1 MYCLWSLPLT
11 TFITSIPLSL
21 LFCFVFVICVFLWP
35 FTELWR
41 VHFIMI
47 ISTRHV
53 FPGPG
58 ISCRDL
64 LSDLLYEMDQ
74 CLQVK
79 RQNLSWL
86 GWLLQMGRLE
96 DLLTTEKLYTLYLN
110 LSLFISHSHL
120 NQLVLGQYAIWWGSL
135 AILPACGYGAI
146 LKGAAAHTPGLP
158 AASLVCLTFCQHH
171 VNEGPVSVH
180 RSHTGAPFNEFAIWS
195 L

>member
-58 ISCRDL
+58 TSCRDL
-64 LSDLLYEMDQ
+64 LSDLFYEMDQ

-79 RQNLSWL
+79 RQNLALL
-86 GWLLQMGRLE
+86 GWQLQMGGFS
-96 DLLTTEKLYTLYLN
+96 DHWKSLYLCIIIYFT
-110 LSLFISHSHL
+110 LSFE
-120 NQLVLGQYAIWWGSL
+120 
-135 AILPACGYGAI
+135 PACSWSVCHLLGFACHPAC
-146 LKGAAAHTPGLP
+146 LWLWCHLERRRSTHTWPAGCLFGLP
-158 AASLVCLTFCQHH
+158 HLLS
-171 VNEGPVSVH
+171 
-180 RSHTGAPFNEFAIWS
+180 APC
-195 L
+195 